1 MPSDPTAPPAD
12 ALRDV
17 VFRMIRE
24 WLDRGE
30 VKPVGRGA
38 SPDGSVPVAAPD
50 RLTVSLDCLNAV
62 ARAAGFR
69 DGLAQAFEE
78 VELGPESDPPGLY

>member
-1 MPSDPTAPPAD
+1 MPSDPTAPPTD
-12 ALRDV
+12 TLRDV

-38 SPDGSVPVAAPD
+38 SPDGSVPVTAPD

>member
-1 MPSDPTAPPAD
+1 MPSDPPAPPAD

-30 VKPVGRGA
+30 VKPLGSGA
-38 SPDGSVPVAAPD
+38 SSDGSVAVEAPD

-62 ARAAGFR
+62 ALAAGFSA
-69 DGLAQAFEE
+69 GLVQAFEE
-78 VELGPESDPPGLY
+78 VELGFESDPPGLY